1 MKGIKIEAR
10 NEAAIVKRLASVN
23 GTAMAHTYYSY
34 TQVYNLVQRAVERL
48 EDLRLPR
55 KNWTGAVYTA
65 VSGAPVSNA
74 YARKGFPR
82 VATYVR
88 LERMA
93 SGWFLS
99 DVMRAEVHEKGG
111 KEKLWLTPE
120 QRDVIFDRLAQ
131 TFSIL

>member
-34 TQVYNLVQRAVERL
+34 TQVYDLVQRAVERL

-55 KNWTGAVYTA
+55 KNWPGAIYKA
-65 VSGAPVSNA
+65 VSGDPVSRA
-74 YARKGFPR
+74 YARKGFSR

-93 SGWFLS
+93 SGWFLFG
-99 DVMRAEVHEKGG
+99 VMRTEVDERGG
-111 KEKLWLTPE
+111 KETLWLTPE
-120 QRDVIFDRLAQ
+120 QRDIVVDRFTQ
-131 TFSIL
+131 TFNTL